1 MAPERVPIHQRLSL
15 AAGLSVSAPGR
26 PRHGTPR
33 PAIPGSPSPGVLTGA
48 ALLLGVILATPDL
61 QALERQ
67 PPRTGRPAPASCRV
81 SGRIVSGGTLLP
93 GVALVAHDGD
103 RVVAATS
110 TGVDGAYR
118 LTLPAGRTYRLST
131 DLMGFAAV
139 RHDLTPG
146 PGICDVSLDFDLT
159 LASRSTSA
167 ATDEPP
173 AVVPPAGAAPGAPPD
188 GRARTQQAPGQAVG
202 RRGPGRR
209 FAALGVEPEAAL
221 TGNPGLIPEDSGD
234 PAARL
239 LLPPGFS
246 TGGSTDAV
254 TIQGEA
260 SRLDRR
266 MMRERLLA
274 LGRGEFAPAGGALPD
289 GILRGRPG
297 GFGGRDPFAG
307 LAPPGLGP
315 GAGPG
320 AGAGPGR
327 RAGPGPWPG
336 GPAGFGG
343 RRLRGRNRYQGSVA
357 YSFGGSALDATPYAL
372 RAGARTGRDYLRQ
385 DYGGAVGGPLRIPG
399 VYDGSR
405 TTFFVNLQGNRSSD
419 PVDQYATVPVPAIRQ
434 GDFSGLAVAVLDP
447 LTGQPFADNRIPAD
461 RLAAGALSLL
471 RFLPAP
477 NLPGSAQNFHAAR
490 TSPAAGDALS
500 LRITHNFSAEA
511 GGRGGR
517 GGRGGGLGAGG
528 RGFRGRRGTGVVLN
542 AQVQYRRNERAS
554 LGAFSTVDGLRS
566 GSSFTAP
573 VALNVFKGGMMHN
586 VRVNLSQ
593 TRSATV
599 NQYAGV
605 EDVAARAGIAGAATD
620 PFAWGV
626 PDLLFSSYTSLRDV
640 TPSLRTD
647 RRLRVAYVAVRP
659 RGRHQLRLGGELAQD
674 WSNSRTDA
682 SARGSFIF
690 TGLYTGAG
698 AGVPPGSGLDFADF
712 LLGLPQQAAVQ
723 YGPGVVR
730 LRGRSYSLFVQD
742 TWRASAGLT
751 LNAGVRYEVFEPF
764 TEANGRMVGLD
775 VTPDFTAAAPVAGG
789 AAGAF
794 TGLFPGALV
803 RTDTDNVA
811 PRIGIAWRANR
822 ATVVRTGYGVSFNS
836 GSYASIARQL
846 TAQPPFAVT
855 NTTLG
860 ARATPLS
867 LSDSLGATT
876 PATTTN
882 NYGIDK
888 DYQLGVAHTWNLDV
902 DRTLARGWTLGGGY
916 TGTRGSHLDILRA
929 PNRDPDGLRIDGVQ
943 PFLWQSSGG
952 ASILHA
958 ATLRLRKRF
967 SGGVGGSLSYTLAR
981 SIDNASSVGGGAG
994 VVAQDDRNL
1003 DAERGLSS
1011 FDRRHQVSADILVE
1025 FPFGADRRWLNGG
1038 GFLAALLSDWSLSA
1052 AITAES
1058 GTPYTA
1064 RIVGSATEV
1073 ARGTSGT
1080 LRGDVTGAPVEV
1092 DRPTVLRYFNTGA
1105 FAAPAPGAFG
1115 TAGRNTITGPGGR
1128 QVDARLTRVVRIGE
1142 TRAVN
1147 VSVVANNLLNAVQFA
1162 AIDTVVTSP
1171 TFGQVVAVRP
1181 MRSVRLDVRFT
1192 Y

>member
-246 TGGSTDAV
+246 TDGSTDAV

-372 RAGARTGRDYLRQ
+372 RAGAQTGQDYLRQ
-385 DYGGAVGGPLRIPG
+385 GYGGAVGGPLRIPG
-399 VYDGSR
+399 LYDGSR
-405 TTFFVNLQGNRSSD
+405 TTFFVNVQGNRSSD
-419 PVDQYATVPVPAIRQ
+419 LVDQYATVPTVAVRQ
-434 GDFSGLAVAVLDP
+434 GDFSGHDVAVMDP
-447 LTGQPFADNRIPAD
+447 LTGQPFPDNRIPAS
-461 RLAAGALSLL
+461 RLAPAAVSLL

-477 NLPGSAQNFHAAR
+477 NLPGAIRNFHAAR
-490 TSPAAGDALS
+490 TSPSAGDAVN
-500 LRITHNFSAEA
+500 LRITHNFSSEA
-511 GGRGGR
+511 GGFGGRGGR
-517 GGRGGGLGAGG
+517 GGRFGSGG
-528 RGFRGRRGTGVVLN
+528 RGPGGRRGTGVVLN
-542 AQVQYRRNERAS
+542 AQVRYRRNDQAR
-554 LGAFSTVDGLRS
+554 LGAFSTVDGDRS

-573 VALNVFKGGMMHN
+573 VAVNAFRGGMMHN
-586 VRVNLSQ
+586 VRVGLSQ

-605 EDVAARAGIAGAATD
+605 EDVAALAGIAGAATD

-626 PDLLFSSYTSLRDV
+626 PDLLFSSYASLRDV
-640 TPSLRTD
+640 TPALRTD
-647 RRLRVAYVAVRP
+647 RRLRIAYTAVRP
-659 RGRHQLRLGGELAQD
+659 RGRHQLRFGGELTRD
-674 WSNSRTDA
+674 WSDSRTDA

-698 AGVPPGSGLDFADF
+698 AGVTPGSGLDFADF
-712 LLGLPQQAAVQ
+712 LLGLPQQTAVQ
-723 YGPGVVR
+723 YGPGVVG
-730 LRGRSYSLFVQD
+730 LRGRSYALFLQD
-742 TWRASAGLT
+742 NWRASAGLT
-751 LNAGVRYEVFEPF
+751 LNAGIRYEVFEPF
-764 TEANGRMVGLD
+764 TEADGRMVALD
-775 VTPDFTAAAPVAGG
+775 VTPGFTAASPVMAGE
-789 AAGAF
+789 AGAF
-794 TGLFPGALV
+794 SGLFPAALV
-803 RTDTDNVA
+803 HTDTDNLA
-811 PRIGIAWRANR
+811 PRIGLAWRAGR
-822 ATVVRTGYGVSFNS
+822 STVVRTGYGVSFNS

-855 NTTLG
+855 NTAIG
-860 ARATPLS
+860 APAAPLS
-867 LSDSLGATT
+867 LSDPLDRAA

-882 NYGIDK
+882 NYGIDRN
-888 DYQLGVAHTWNLDV
+888 YQLGVAHTWNVDV
-902 DRTLARGWTLGGGY
+902 DRTLARRWTLGGGY
-916 TGTRGSHLDILRA
+916 IGTRGSHLDILRA

-943 PFLWQSSGG
+943 PFLWQSSEG
-952 ASILHA
+952 ASTLHA
-958 ATLRLRKRF
+958 ATVRLRKRF
-967 SGGVGGSLSYTLAR
+967 SGGIGGGLSYTFAK
-981 SIDNASSVGGGAG
+981 SIDNASSVGGGAV
-994 VVAQDDRNL
+994 VVAQDDRDL

-1011 FDRRHQVSADILVE
+1011 FDRRHQVSAEILVE
-1025 FPFGADRRWLNGG
+1025 LPFGADRRWLHGG
-1038 GFLAALLSDWSLSA
+1038 GFLAALLGDWSLA
-1052 AITAES
+1052 ASIAAQS
-1058 GTPYTA
+1058 GTPYSA
-1064 RIVGSATEV
+1064 RIVGSAAEV

-1080 LRGDVTGAPVEV
+1080 LRADVTGTPVEV
-1092 DRPTVLRYFNTGA
+1092 EHPTLLRYFNTGA
-1105 FAAPAPGAFG
+1105 FAVPAPGAFG
-1115 TAGRNTITGPGGR
+1115 TAARNTIIGPGGR

>member
-1 MAPERVPIHQRLSL
+1 MARERFPIDRFLSL
-15 AAGLSVSAPGR
+15 AAGLSSPDPGAR
-26 PRHGTPR
+26 GHGTPP
-33 PAIPGSPSPGVLTGA
+33 PAIPGSLAGGGA
-48 ALLLGVILATPDL
+48 PAATAFLLVVALATPEL
-61 QALERQ
+61 QAFERQ
-67 PPRTGRPAPASCRV
+67 PPPTGQTAPATCRV
-81 SGRIVSGGTLLP
+81 SGRIVSGGIPLP
-93 GVALVAHDGD
+93 GVAVVARRAD
-103 RVVAATS
+103 RVVATTS
-110 TGVDGAYR
+110 TGVDGAYS

-139 RHDLTPG
+139 QRDLTLEPAT
-146 PGICDVSLDFDLT
+146 CDVSLDLDLV
-159 LASRSTSA
+159 LASRTSR
-167 ATDEPP
+167 ATPGEPP
-173 AVVPPAGAAPGAPPD
+173 PAVPPAGETA
-188 GRARTQQAPGQAVG
+188 RARPDRNASGAQEPAARPP
-202 RRGPGRR
+202 RRGGPGRR
-209 FAALGVEPEAAL
+209 FAALGVEPEAVL
-221 TGNPGLIPEDSGD
+221 SGNPDLIPEDTGD

-254 TIQGEA
+254 SIRGEA

-266 MMRERLLA
+266 LMRERLLA
-274 LGRGEFAPAGGALPD
+274 LGRGEFAPAGATLPD

-297 GFGGRDPFAG
+297 GFGGRGPFG
-307 LAPPGLGP
+307 SLAGP

-320 AGAGPGR
+320 RGPGLGLDP
-327 RAGPGPWPG
+327 GPGG
-336 GPAGFGG
+336 RGGFGG
-343 RRLRGRNRYQGSVA
+343 RRLRGQNRYQGSVA

-405 TTFFVNLQGNRSSD
+405 TTFFVNVQGNRSSD

-434 GDFSGLAVAVLDP
+434 GDFSGRAVAVLDP
-447 LTGQPFADNRIPAD
+447 LTGQPFPDNRIPAD

-477 NLPGSAQNFHAAR
+477 NLPGAAQNFHAAR
-490 TSPAAGDALS
+490 TSPSAGDALS

-511 GGRGGR
+511 GGLGGR
-517 GGRGGGLGAGG
+517 GGRGGGFGAGG

-542 AQVQYRRNERAS
+542 AQVQYRRNEQAR

-566 GSSFTAP
+566 GSSLTAP
-573 VALNVFKGGMMHN
+573 VALNVFKGGMMHS

-698 AGVPPGSGLDFADF
+698 ASVPPGSGLDFADF

-742 TWRASAGLT
+742 NWRASAGLT

-764 TEANGRMVGLD
+764 TEASGRMVGLD
-775 VTPDFTAAAPVAGG
+775 VTPDFTAAAPVMAGV
-789 AAGAF
+789 AGAF

-846 TAQPPFAVT
+846 TA
-855 NTTLG
+855 
-860 ARATPLS
+860 
-867 LSDSLGATT
+867 
-876 PATTTN
+876 
-882 NYGIDK
+882 
-888 DYQLGVAHTWNLDV
+888 
-902 DRTLARGWTLGGGY
+902 
-916 TGTRGSHLDILRA
+916 
-929 PNRDPDGLRIDGVQ
+929 
-943 PFLWQSSGG
+943 
-952 ASILHA
+952 
-958 ATLRLRKRF
+958 
-967 SGGVGGSLSYTLAR
+967 
-981 SIDNASSVGGGAG
+981 
-994 VVAQDDRNL
+994 
-1003 DAERGLSS
+1003 
-1011 FDRRHQVSADILVE
+1011 
-1025 FPFGADRRWLNGG
+1025 
-1038 GFLAALLSDWSLSA
+1038 
-1052 AITAES
+1052 
-1058 GTPYTA
+1058 
-1064 RIVGSATEV
+1064 
-1073 ARGTSGT
+1073 
-1080 LRGDVTGAPVEV
+1080 
-1092 DRPTVLRYFNTGA
+1092 
-1105 FAAPAPGAFG
+1105 
-1115 TAGRNTITGPGGR
+1115 
-1128 QVDARLTRVVRIGE
+1128 
-1142 TRAVN
+1142 
-1147 VSVVANNLLNAVQFA
+1147 
-1162 AIDTVVTSP
+1162 
-1171 TFGQVVAVRP
+1171 
-1181 MRSVRLDVRFT
+1181 
-1192 Y
+1192 